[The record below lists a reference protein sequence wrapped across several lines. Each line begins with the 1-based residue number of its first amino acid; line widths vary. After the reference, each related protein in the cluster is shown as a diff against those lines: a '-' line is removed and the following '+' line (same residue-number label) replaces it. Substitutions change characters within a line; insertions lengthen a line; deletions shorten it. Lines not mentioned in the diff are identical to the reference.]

1 MVLNKAVIQGDLG
14 LGVLKMTQ
22 GLVELIIISFRLAAP
37 LYLYS
42 FVRITSHQHSHP
54 VSSLRNWSGHPWIK
68 AGAIYHPGRP
78 FDPSSAPV
86 QAIRLTTTVY
96 K

>member
-14 LGVLKMTQ
+14 LDVLKMTQ

-42 FVRITSHQHSHP
+42 FVRIMPYQYSHP
-54 VSSLRNWSGHPWIK
+54 ASS
-68 AGAIYHPGRP
+68 
-78 FDPSSAPV
+78 
-86 QAIRLTTTVY
+86 
-96 K
+96 